1 LITENDLRAAAA
13 TIGDMP
19 AADVERRLRQLKD
32 RRRARTS
39 LAELAHLAEQDLAE
53 LEQAAYQL
61 ARRCDDEGDLAA
73 AARWYRVAAA
83 NDFADASLE
92 LAKVLDRLAVGQRN
106 HPNAPG
112 SERTELDLVS
122 DAARWYGAAY
132 AAGHPEAADL
142 LDDLIARHD
151 PRRAREGGAREGGAR
166 EGGARDGGAREGG
179 ARDGGARDGGAPA
192 GHVQGRPCDP
202 CPLGGLTE
210 VMQCQLTVAS
220 AHIGTCRSCQ
230 KELLAHGGILPA
242 VHRNAVRSAERPL
255 GRDRACSG
263 RPEPAPGR

>member
-1 LITENDLRAAAA
+1 MITENDLRAAAA

-32 RRRARTS
+32 RRQARTS

-112 SERTELDLVS
+112 SDRTELDLVS

-151 PRRAREGGAREGGAR
+151 PRRAREGRAREGRAP
-166 EGGARDGGAREGG
+166 EGRAPEGHLQ
-179 ARDGGARDGGAPA
+179 A
-192 GHVQGRPCDP
+192 RPCDP

-242 VHRNAVRSAERPL
+242 IGRRSIGQR
-255 GRDRACSG
+255 SG
-263 RPEPAPGR
+263 SMPQ

>member
-53 LEQAAYQL
+53 LEQAAYEL

-106 HPNAPG
+106 HPNDPG

-151 PRRAREGGAREGGAR
+151 PRRAREARAR
-166 EGGARDGGAREGG
+166 A
-179 ARDGGARDGGAPA
+179 GGARDGGAPE

-230 KELLAHGGILPA
+230 KELIAHGGILPA
-242 VHRNAVRSAERPL
+242 VHRNTVRSAERPP
-255 GRDRACSG
+255 AV
-263 RPEPAPGR
+263 PAPAPDAPSRPPAAERLS

>member
-1 LITENDLRAAAA
+1 MITENELRAAAA

-32 RRRARTS
+32 RRRACTS

-53 LEQAAYQL
+53 LEQAAYHL

-92 LAKVLDRLAVGQRN
+92 LAKVLDRLAAGQRN
-106 HPNAPG
+106 YPAAPG
-112 SERTELDLVS
+112 SDRTELDLVS

-132 AAGHPEAADL
+132 AAGHPESADL

-151 PRRAREGGAREGGAR
+151 PRRARESR
-166 EGGARDGGAREGG
+166 
-179 ARDGGARDGGAPA
+179 APA
-192 GHVQGRPCDP
+192 GHLQPRPCDP

-210 VMQCQLTVAS
+210 VMRCQLTVAS
-220 AHIGTCRSCQ
+220 AHVGTCRSCQ
-230 KELLAHGGILPA
+230 QELLAHGGILPA
-242 VHRNAVRSAERPL
+242 IGRNTVRSADRPPATAL
-255 GRDRACSG
+255 AA
-263 RPEPAPGR
+263 EPPS